1 MSNKFP
7 IQLGLLGYCSS
18 WDAALRATLDERL
31 ETGGILLASLVQ
43 LVVGTWRAVLS
54 RILRL
59 CEIE

>member
-7 IQLGLLGYCSS
+7 IQLGLRGECSS
-18 WDAALRATLDERL
+18 WDTALKATLDERL
-31 ETGGILLASLVQ
+31 ETGGILLASLDQ

-59 CEIE
+59 CETE